1 MRARLPRGVL
11 RLTRPVVRA
20 LLASAAVAAAIALA
34 GCNGDDIAPNGR
46 AQAPLSQKTLSL
58 ISEKNMD
65 KESPILVRIFKE
77 EAELELW
84 KVDRNG
90 QYALLKTYPI
100 CKWSGDLGPKKKEGD
115 RQAPEGF
122 YTITPAQMN
131 PNSNYYLAFNTGFPN
146 AYDRAHNYTGSELMV
161 HGDCSSRGCYAMTDE
176 QIQEIYAL
184 ARESFFGGQSSFQFE
199 AFPFHMTALNMA
211 KHRNNPNF
219 AFWKMLKEGY
229 DNFEATRQAPKV
241 AVCEKRYVFDGT
253 SEDGKPI
260 RSNPSGACPAHR
272 LDPAIASTVLDYRQK
287 EQVKMAS
294 YINERVA
301 TAAPHQGD
309 GGTNPV
315 FMAQLATGAD
325 SSGRYTL
332 ASVAPDLGS
341 HVPGALPHVPNPPGT
356 TIPKVGAAV
365 KAAPAVEPASE
376 PAPASAPVVMASVRL
391 PTPAPQPKEGQA
403 PEETPKPANFASLFG
418 NMFNT
423 SSSPTPP
430 PPPAQA
436 APAPAAEPTE
446 QVALRGTNTEMAAK
460 PMRAREDSRR
470 RRADFAA
477 AQVASQVANAKAEPK
492 PQRVA
497 AQPKQDSIWDQATP
511 AQRPEPAKPTVVAKA
526 EPAAKPAPKPAPSR
540 RPNRPPS
547 RSPSQSPCRRKSEW
561 PPPPRRRRRPPA
573 SLKSAPPIPVQPPAA
588 AAACSPAP
596 SRLYRR
602 ALSTAS
608 AERDHLH
615 FLAGA

>member
-1 MRARLPRGVL
+1 LS
-11 RLTRPVVRA
+11 RPVVRA

-34 GCNGDDIAPNGR
+34 GCNADDIAPNGR
-46 AQAPLSQKTLSL
+46 AQAPLSPRTVAL

-65 KESPILVRIFKE
+65 SQSPILVRIFKE

-84 KVDRNG
+84 KVDRGG

-229 DNFEATRQAPKV
+229 DNFEATRQEPKV

-253 SEDGKPI
+253 SEDGKAI

-294 YINERVA
+294 YINARVA
-301 TAAPHQGD
+301 TATPHQGD

-325 SSGRYTL
+325 SSGRYML

-356 TIPKVGAAV
+356 TIPKVGAA
-365 KAAPAVEPASE
+365 KAAPAPAAEPAGE

-418 NMFNT
+418 NMFNNN
-423 SSSPTPP
+423 SSPTPP
-430 PPPAQA
+430 PPAAQA
-436 APAPAAEPTE
+436 PPAAEPTE
-446 QVALRGTNTEMAAK
+446 QVAQVALRGTNTEMAAK
-460 PMRAREDSRR
+460 PMRAEKTRV
-470 RRADFAA
+470 AA
-477 AQVASQVANAKAEPK
+477 APVSLQPQPQSKSRAKAQPAPEPK

-497 AQPKQDSIWDQATP
+497 AQPKQDSIWDQAKPAQLPAQPP
-511 AQRPEPAKPTVVAKA
+511 AQRPEQRTEPAKPAAVAKA
-526 EPAAKPAPKPAPSR
+526 EPPAKPPQVKVATAAKTP
-540 RPNRPPS
+540 
-547 RSPSQSPCRRKSEW
+547 
-561 PPPPRRRRRPPA
+561 
-573 SLKSAPPIPVQPPAA
+573 
-588 AAACSPAP
+588 SPAP
-596 SRLYRR
+596 AREPEIR
-602 ALSTAS
+602 TAYS
-608 AERDHLH
+608 GTTTGSGGGL
-615 FLAGA
+615 LAGAQPVVPAGSFNSFR

>member
-1 MRARLPRGVL
+1 M
-11 RLTRPVVRA
+11 TRPVVRA
-20 LLASAAVAAAIALA
+20 LLASAAVAAAVALA
-34 GCNGDDIAPNGR
+34 GCNADDLAPNGR
-46 AQAPLSQKTLSL
+46 AQAPLSPKTVAL

-65 KESPILVRIFKE
+65 SQSPILVRIFKE
-77 EAELELW
+77 EAEMEVW
-84 KVDRNG
+84 KQTRNG

-146 AYDRAHNYTGSELMV
+146 AYDRSHGYTGSELMV

-229 DNFEATRQAPKV
+229 DNFEATRQEPKV
-241 AVCEKRYVFDGT
+241 AVCEKRYVFDAA
-253 SEDGKPI
+253 SEDGKPV
-260 RSNPSGACPAHR
+260 RSNPSGACPAYR
-272 LDPAIASTVLDYRQK
+272 LDPAIASTVLEYRHQ

-294 YINERVA
+294 YISERVA
-301 TAAPHQGD
+301 TAAPHVGD

-315 FMAQLATGAD
+315 FMAQLAHDAD
-325 SSGRYTL
+325 NNGRYTV
-332 ASVAPDLGS
+332 ASLSGTPAG
-341 HVPGALPHVPNPPGT
+341 VPGALPHVPNPPGT
-356 TIPKVGAAV
+356 TIPKVGAAA
-365 KAAPAVEPASE
+365 KAAPAPASE
-376 PAPASAPVVMASVRL
+376 PAPAGEPAPVSAPVMMASVRL

-403 PEETPKPANFASLFG
+403 PEETQKPTNIVSLFG
-418 NMFNT
+418 NLFNNNN
-423 SSSPTPP
+423 SQPTPP

-436 APAPAAEPTE
+436 APAAEPTE

-460 PMRAREDSRR
+460 PKRPEKMRV
-470 RRADFAA
+470 AA
-477 AQVASQVANAKAEPK
+477 APISLQPKAQPK

-497 AQPKQDSIWDQATP
+497 AQPKQDSVWNQP
-511 AQRPEPAKPTVVAKA
+511 KPERKPEPAKPTVVAKA
-526 EPAAKPAPKPAPSR
+526 EPAAKPRVK
-540 RPNRPPS
+540 
-547 RSPSQSPCRRKSEW
+547 
-561 PPPPRRRRRPPA
+561 
-573 SLKSAPPIPVQPPAA
+573 V
-588 AAACSPAP
+588 
-596 SRLYRR
+596 
-602 ALSTAS
+602 AS
-608 AERDHLH
+608 AAKTPPTPAREPEIRTAYSGTTTGSGNGL
-615 FLAGA
+615 LAGAQPVVPAGSFSSFR